1 MKIRNP
7 FKGFTIFE
15 WCLWLGSLAAITAAH
30 FGVRST
36 DYLSFAA
43 SLVGVT
49 SLIFAAR
56 GDPFAP
62 VLFIAFAVMYAIIS
76 YLFGYYGE
84 MIIYLAMQLPVS
96 VASLI
101 TWLKN
106 LNAGGTQVKVGRLTA
121 KKLII
126 ILALDVCI
134 TVPFYFLL
142 KYFGTANLIPS
153 TISVATSF
161 AALALMTL
169 RIPQYALAFILNDIV
184 MIVLWSMAL
193 SEDIGYISLVVCFSI
208 FLINDTYTFISWMKR
223 RRTAEKTA
231 ETTPDI

>member
-1 MKIRNP
+1 MKLRNP
-7 FKGFTIFE
+7 FKGFTKFE

-30 FGVRST
+30 FGVQSSY
-36 DYLSFAA
+36 YLSYAA

-62 VLFIAFAVMYAIIS
+62 VLFIVFSLIYALTS

-121 KKLII
+121 KKLLI
-126 ILALDVCI
+126 ILALDAAV

-142 KYFGTANLIPS
+142 KYLGTANLIPS
-153 TISVATSF
+153 TVSVATSF

-169 RIPQYALAFILNDIV
+169 RIPQYALTFILNDIV

-193 SEDIGYISLVVCFSI
+193 SGDIGYISLVVCFSI
-208 FLINDTYTFISWMKR
+208 FLVNDTYTFISWMKR
-223 RRTAEKTA
+223 RGS
-231 ETTPDI
+231 